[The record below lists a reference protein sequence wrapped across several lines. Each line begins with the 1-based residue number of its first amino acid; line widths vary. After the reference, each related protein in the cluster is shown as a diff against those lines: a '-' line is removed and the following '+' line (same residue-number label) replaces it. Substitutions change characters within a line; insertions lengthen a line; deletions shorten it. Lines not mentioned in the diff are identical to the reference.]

1 MDKLVSRIPPPPR
14 VPRVDGVN
22 PIAPTVPMG
31 TAQPHPD
38 DHPPLPSWREKQI
51 ARGREIGQTYGALIA
66 AILLCALLAW
76 AIR

>member
-1 MDKLVSRIPPPPR
+1 
-14 VPRVDGVN
+14 
-22 PIAPTVPMG
+22 MG